1 MHLQECRPISY
12 WIPRK
17 FATLAGTY
25 DAVWNSDAA
34 ANLLDKQHKAIGLPA
49 SMEHLCEHKQGSE
62 A

>member
-1 MHLQECRPISY
+1 MHLQECRQISY

-25 DAVWNSDAA
+25 DAVWNSGAA

-49 SMEHLCEHKQGSE
+49 SMEHLCDKQGSE